1 MKKRPKHVSL
11 AIIAGG
17 MSRSAIKD
25 LTLYALAQA
34 TTLTDIF
41 LCETAHDIMEKPGVA
56 IMRKHLA
63 TALPIDE
70 IREYCAEQ
78 PIKSLAVFGS
88 ALRGELRDES
98 DIDLLVE
105 YEPDARIG
113 YFELAQ
119 HEIDLGELIGR
130 QVDLRTAGELNRLFR
145 QDVIDS
151 ARQLYARRKS

>member
-1 MKKRPKHVSL
+1 M
-11 AIIAGG
+11 I
-17 MSRSAIKD
+17 MSE
-25 LTLYALAQA
+25 LT
-34 TTLTDIF
+34 T
-41 LCETAHDIMEKPGVA
+41 V
-56 IMRKHLA
+56 
-63 TALPIDE
+63 ALPVEE
-70 IREYCAEQ
+70 IRAYCQTQ
-78 PIKSLAVFGS
+78 PIARLSLFGS
-88 ALRGELRDES
+88 ALRDELRDES

-151 ARQLYARRKS
+151 ARQLYARRES